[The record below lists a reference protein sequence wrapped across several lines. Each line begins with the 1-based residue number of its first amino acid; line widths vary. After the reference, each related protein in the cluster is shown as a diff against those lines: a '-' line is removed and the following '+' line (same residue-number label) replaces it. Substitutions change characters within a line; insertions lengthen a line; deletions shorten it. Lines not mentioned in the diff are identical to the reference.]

1 MSTTTTDFR
10 WLTEAEQHVWRS
22 WITATSLLQERL
34 DRDMKAGHGLSMAEY
49 EVLVRLSE
57 SPERRL
63 RMSELANRTLAS
75 KSRLSHQISRMED
88 SGLVRREECSADRR
102 GAFAV
107 LTNHGWQTLVD
118 AAPDHVTSVR
128 TWLVEAMDGEEFRQL
143 GELSARVVARLR
155 SGYPTETG

>member
-1 MSTTTTDFR
+1 MSATTTDFR
-10 WLTEAEQHVWRS
+10 WLTASEQRAWRS
-22 WITATSLLQERL
+22 WIAASSLLQERL
-34 DRDMKAGHGLSMAEY
+34 DHEMKAGHGLSMAEY

-75 KSRLSHQISRMED
+75 KSRLSHQVARMEAA
-88 SGLVRREECSADRR
+88 GLVRREECAADRR

-107 LTNHGWQTLVD
+107 LTDHGWQTLVD

-128 TWLVEAMDGEEFRQL
+128 TWLVDAMDGEELVRL
-143 GELSARVVARLR
+143 GELSARVVERLR
-155 SGYPTETG
+155 SGCPALTV